1 MKRVSPCPPAEVPDG
16 CCFVS
21 AVLGSDAVLLGE
33 GSGPLAGMGHGEQP
47 VETHREA
54 NGRLSNDLVLSL
66 EVGIVFK

>member
-1 MKRVSPCPPAEVPDG
+1 
-16 CCFVS
+16 
-21 AVLGSDAVLLGE
+21 VLGSDAVLLGE

-47 VETHREA
+47 VQTHREA